1 MFCGGETEQTMIIA
15 NKISVIFE
23 DNYLPFKGG
32 SRATNGRQGLGT
44 CVHDFKCSV
53 SLTEKKKCLQ
63 CASFLFLPNFHP
75 SRCFVFFSKKL
86 LLILRVKM

>member
-1 MFCGGETEQTMIIA
+1 MFCGGETEQTLIIA

-53 SLTEKKKCLQ
+53 SLTEKKNVCNVQAFYFYPISTLLGVSY
-63 CASFLFLPNFHP
+63 SFLRNFYL
-75 SRCFVFFSKKL
+75 SL
-86 LLILRVKM
+86 E

>member
-53 SLTEKKKCLQ
+53 SLTEKKMFAMCK
-63 CASFLFLPNFHP
+63 LFYFY
-75 SRCFVFFSKKL
+75 
-86 LLILRVKM
+86 LISIF